1 MICLSETYLNST
13 IPNDDDKLQIPGYT
27 LIRSDHPS
35 NANAVESVYIV
46 KALYRLELQILVL
59 SVLSSRRK
67 LFTKNPLF

>member
-13 IPNDDDKLQIPGYT
+13 IPNDDGKLQIPGYT

-46 KALYRLELQILVL
+46 KAFYR
-59 SVLSSRRK
+59 
-67 LFTKNPLF
+67 